1 MAMNKGIKSVWGIS
15 EVGFSMMS
23 TMETV
28 FFMIFLTDVA
38 LLPLSITGIIA
49 GSTAIIDAIS
59 AIIAGIVID
68 KVTFKSGKYRPWLLI
83 CPPIVTAFFVLM
95 FTKIGGDVTAGLLV
109 GVGYVIS
116 HFVWNICWTANRNL
130 IPVISKE
137 QSNRSWLSARIAM
150 GSNLGKLAGS
160 YLVPPITT
168 ALFVVF
174 ASGSTSTSGSTPVVA
189 YTVAALIMALCF
201 MLCYYIHYAITKGSD
216 TVESGAK
223 AVTFKDMAKAIATN
237 DQLIVV
243 LLHDALRLTGY
254 YGLATLTT
262 YYAKCVLGV
271 PGNSGII
278 LVFFYLGCIIGAAF
292 TARVNKALGPK
303 KTTMLGVGGWLVC
316 QAAIIVLPAN
326 IVVVCIVLFIGQV
339 FFGFAYGLTSNLYA
353 MCGTYGEWKTG
364 GQARGVT
371 MSFCSLAIKLGV
383 AIRGMIIP
391 VVLGAIGYVA
401 TAADPTVYA
410 DGIRTAYSILPVI
423 FLAVSFIP
431 LIWFK
436 LTDEKIAQMDQEI
449 EERKAGTSEALIEP
463 AE

>member
-1 MAMNKGIKSVWGIS
+1 MAMNKGIKSIWGIS

-59 AIIAGIVID
+59 AVVAGIVID

-150 GSNLGKLAGS
+150 GSNLGKLSGS
-160 YLVPPITT
+160 YLVPPITA
-168 ALFVVF
+168 ALFAAF
-174 ASGSTSTSGSTPVVA
+174 AFGSTSGSTPVIA

-201 MLCYYIHYAITKGSD
+201 MLCYYIHYVITKGSD
-216 TVESGAK
+216 TVEAGAK
-223 AVTFKDMAKAIATN
+223 AVTFKDMAKAIASN

-292 TARVNKALGPK
+292 TSRVNKVLGPK
-303 KTTMLGVGGWLVC
+303 KTTVLGVGGWLVC
-316 QAAIIVLPAN
+316 QAAIIVLPVN
-326 IVVVCIVLFIGQV
+326 VVVVCTVLFIGQV

-383 AIRGMIIP
+383 AIRGMVIP
-391 VVLGAIGYVA
+391 AVLGAIGYVA
-401 TAADPTVYA
+401 IAADPTVYA
-410 DGIRTAYSILPVI
+410 DGIRTAYTILPVVCLSI
-423 FLAVSFIP
+423 SLIP

-436 LTDEKIAQMDQEI
+436 LSDEKVAQMDREI
-449 EERKAGTSEALIEP
+449 EERKTGIFGTMTES